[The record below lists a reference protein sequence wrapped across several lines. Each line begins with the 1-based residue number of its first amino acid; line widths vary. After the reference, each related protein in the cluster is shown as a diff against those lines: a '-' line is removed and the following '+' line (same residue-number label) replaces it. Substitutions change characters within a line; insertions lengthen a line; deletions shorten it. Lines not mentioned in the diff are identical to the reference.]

1 MLFRDVVIFL
11 PVSNFLKISSKRSI
25 GAICSILMHYAQ
37 AYCNLSAFFAIQ
49 TLWAEEKVPLWLK
62 PYAVVV
68 TSNESGFIEPIVDA
82 VSLHQIKKHSQ
93 MSLLNYFIKVKI
105 WVDWK
110 TLSPVNALSCFPMCA
125 REMF

>member
-1 MLFRDVVIFL
+1 
-11 PVSNFLKISSKRSI
+11 
-25 GAICSILMHYAQ
+25 MHYAQ
-37 AYCNLSAFFAIQ
+37 AYCNLSVFFAIQ

-105 WVDWK
+105 WADWK
-110 TLSPVNALSCFPMCA
+110 TLFAVNALSCFPMCA
-125 REMF
+125 TEMF

>member
-1 MLFRDVVIFL
+1 MLLIFHFQLYSFRFL
-11 PVSNFLKISSKRSI
+11 IYLSSFPFR
-25 GAICSILMHYAQ
+25 
-37 AYCNLSAFFAIQ
+37 Q

-93 MSLLNYFIKVKI
+93 MSLLNYFIKVFTKRNFCYQVFKNLVQSLTKI
-105 WVDWK
+105 AG
-110 TLSPVNALSCFPMCA
+110 T
-125 REMF
+125 